1 MNNKIISVILTGG
14 KSSRMNYLNK
24 SFLKINNQFFIEKI
38 IGSLKDKTETICINA
53 NNDIERY
60 KDFKLTVIQDVLKG
74 YKGPL
79 AGLHS
84 AMKYYK
90 KVSQDSWFAIF
101 PTDAPIIDTNL
112 IDLFQSQNKE
122 NCKAYIAKIDNVI
135 EPMFSFWSIKSFDYL
150 DSVLKD
156 NDGYKIMKF
165 AQEIGFEY
173 LNFKKRSD
181 VDFFNVNSPEDYEN
195 LLRLVQLN

>member
-1 MNNKIISVILTGG
+1 MNNKLISVILTGG

-24 SFLKINNQFFIEKI
+24 SFLKINDQFFIEKI
-38 IGSLKDKTETICINA
+38 ISSLKDKTETICINA
-53 NNDIERY
+53 NNDIEIY
-60 KDFKLTVIQDVLKG
+60 KDFKLTIIQDVLKG

-84 AMKYYK
+84 AMNYYK
-90 KVSQDSWFAIF
+90 DTSNEIWFAIF

-112 IDLFQSQNKE
+112 IDLFQSQKKE
-122 NCKAYIAKIDNVI
+122 NCQAYIPKINDVI

-150 DSVLKD
+150 ESILQK

-173 LNFKKRSD
+173 LNFEKRSKA
-181 VDFFNVNSPEDYEN
+181 DFFNVNSPEDYES
-195 LLRLVQLN
+195 LLRLV